1 MKSLNLPPVQFRIR
15 QQGDKKQVFDVVRK
29 KYVALTPEEW
39 VRQHFIHFLM
49 DQKHYPAGLVAVEM
63 PVAVNGLK
71 QRADVV
77 VYNRKGR
84 PVVVVECKA
93 PSVSVSKAVFD
104 QAARYNMQLQV
115 DYLIVTNGLQH
126 YCAHLNGTGNDYQMM
141 ADFPDFDQI
150 NTTK

>member
-1 MKSLNLPPVQFRIR
+1 MKPLNLPPVQFRTR
-15 QQGDKKQVFDVVRK
+15 QQGDKMQVFDVVRK
-29 KYVALTPEEW
+29 KFVALTPEEW

-49 DQKHYPAGLVAVEM
+49 DQKQYPAGLVAVEM

-71 QRADVV
+71 QRADIV

-93 PSVSVSKAVFD
+93 PSVPVSKTVFD

-126 YCAHLNGTGNDYQMM
+126 YCAHLNGVGNDYQML
-141 ADFPDFDQI
+141 ADFPDFNEI
-150 NTTK
+150 NASI

>member
-1 MKSLNLPPVQFRIR
+1 MKSLNLPPVQFRTR

-29 KYVALTPEEW
+29 KFVALTPEEW

-49 DQKHYPAGLVAVEM
+49 DQKQYPAGLVAVEM
-63 PVAVNGLK
+63 PVTVNGLK

-93 PSVSVSKAVFD
+93 PSVAVSKTVFD

-126 YCAHLNGTGNDYQMM
+126 YCAHLNGTGNDYQML
-141 ADFPDFDQI
+141 ADFPDFNQI
-150 NTTK
+150 NTSE

>member
-1 MKSLNLPPVQFRIR
+1 MKPLNLPPVSFRTR
-15 QQGDKKQVFDVVRK
+15 QHAGKMQVFDVIRK
-29 KYVALTPEEW
+29 KFVALTPEEW

-49 DQKHYPAGLVAVEM
+49 DQKHYPSGLIAVEM
-63 PVAVNGLK
+63 QVAVNGLK

-77 VYNRKGR
+77 VYNRKGK

-93 PSVSVSKAVFD
+93 PSVAVSKSVFD

-126 YCAHLNGTGNDYQMM
+126 YCAHLNGTGNAYQMLP
-141 ADFPDFDQI
+141 DFPDFSEI
-150 NTTK
+150 NTSK